1 MNYIS
6 TSVRCQ
12 SLFFFSSR
20 RRHTRL
26 QGDWSSD
33 VCSSDL
39 DHRLD
44 RVSTQ
49 LLESRDAL
57 VTVNDQIAIRLI
69 RMSDNDDRRLLSGS
83 RQRRQQLS
91 LPLRIPALVGVHDG
105 GPVGETPA
113 SCPDS
118 PQPDGATVG
127 IWDCAGARG
136 SVPESLAESVR

>member
-1 MNYIS
+1 MQR
-6 TSVRCQ
+6 TVQHQ
-12 SLFFFSSR
+12 SLDFVHR
-20 RRHTRL
+20 P
-26 QGDWSSD
+26 
-33 VCSSDL
+33 

-91 LPLRIPALVGVHDG
+91 LPLRIPHSKVFMTAFQLVKLQLHARTPHSRTVPQSASGIAPGQGGVCRKAL
-105 GPVGETPA
+105 PN
-113 SCPDS
+113 
-118 PQPDGATVG
+118 Q
-127 IWDCAGARG
+127 
-136 SVPESLAESVR
+136 